1 MISAYWNEIK
11 KRIQRNS
18 ATLLLLLFCCLLA
31 LFLSIKTGKF
41 LDAVN
46 FFNILEANSYRMLL
60 AIGMMLVIASGAID
74 LSVGSVLSLS
84 AIILA
89 VTLQAGLP
97 VWLCVALGLLAGTA
111 MGVINGAII
120 SITKINAFIITL
132 GTAFLF
138 RGLSLIITRGTPIT
152 KLPEAFRAFGSGELW
167 GLEAGVFFA
176 LGAVLILY
184 VVFYKMKW
192 GHYVSSLG
200 GNAEALRRC
209 GVKTARYRISVFAV
223 TGFLAAMAGVI
234 ITARLNSAEANAGL
248 NMEMDAICAV
258 IMGGTLLHGG
268 KGNVVGTVIAVFLLG
283 MIRNS
288 LTLLSISSYYQQFI
302 TGAILL
308 LAVIVAEYRERKK
321 RVTQ

>member
-1 MISAYWNEIK
+1 MVNTYLKEIK
-11 KRIQRNS
+11 KRIQKNS
-18 ATLLLLLFCCLLA
+18 STLLLLLFCCLLGV
-31 LFLSIKTGKF
+31 FLNVKTGIF
-41 LDAVN
+41 FDLVN

-74 LSVGSVLSLS
+74 LSMGSVLSLS
-84 AIILA
+84 SVILA
-89 VTLQAGLP
+89 VSLHAGLP
-97 VWLCVALGLLAGTA
+97 SWLCIILGLFAGAALGA
-111 MGVINGAII
+111 INGAII

-138 RGLSLIITRGTPIT
+138 RGLSLIITQGTPIT
-152 KLPEAFRAFGSGELW
+152 KLPKTFRSFGSGELW
-167 GLEAGVFFA
+167 GLETGVFFA
-176 LGAVLILY
+176 LGMVLIIY
-184 VVFYKMKW
+184 VIFYKMKW

-209 GVKTARYRISVFAV
+209 GIKTARYRIGVFAAA
-223 TGFLAAMAGVI
+223 GFLAALAGII

-268 KGNVVGTVIAVFLLG
+268 KGNVIGTVIAVFLLG

-308 LAVIVAEYRERKK
+308 LAVIAAEYRERKK
-321 RVTQ
+321 RLI

>member
-1 MISAYWNEIK
+1 VDTYWPGIQK
-11 KRIQRNS
+11 YIQRNS

-31 LFLSIKTGKF
+31 LFISARTGKF
-41 LDAVN
+41 FDTANIV
-46 FFNILEANSYRMLL
+46 NILEANSFRMLL
-60 AIGMMLVIASGAID
+60 AVGMMLVIASGAID
-74 LSVGSVLSLS
+74 LSIGSVLSLS
-84 AIILA
+84 AMVLA
-89 VTLQAGLP
+89 VSLQAGLP
-97 VWLCVALGLLAGTA
+97 VWLCIVLGLLAGTI
-111 MGVINGAII
+111 MGIINGTII

-138 RGLSLIITRGTPIT
+138 RGLSLIISRGTPIT
-152 KLPEAFRAFGSGELW
+152 RFPAAFRSFGSGELW

-176 LGAVLILY
+176 LGAVILVY

-200 GNAEALRRC
+200 GNAAALRRC
-209 GVKTARYRISVFAV
+209 GVKIARYRISVFAAS
-223 TGFLAAMAGVI
+223 GFLAAVAGMI

-258 IMGGTLLHGG
+258 IMGGTVLHGG
-268 KGNVVGTVIAVFLLG
+268 KGNVFGAVIAVFLLG

-321 RVTQ
+321 RVV

>member
-1 MISAYWNEIK
+1 MDAYWPGIK
-11 KRIQRNS
+11 KFVRLNS
-18 ATLLLLLFCCLLA
+18 ATLLLLLFCFLLA
-31 LFLSIKTGKF
+31 LFIGVTTGKYF
-41 LDAVN
+41 DIVN
-46 FFNILEANSYRMLL
+46 TFNILEANSFRMLL

-74 LSVGSVLSLS
+74 LSIGSVLSLS
-84 AIILA
+84 AMILA
-89 VTLQAGLP
+89 VSLHAGLP
-97 VWLCVALGLLAGTA
+97 VWLCIVVGLLAGTIL
-111 MGVINGAII
+111 GIVNGAII

-138 RGLSLIITRGTPIT
+138 RGLSLIISRGTPVT
-152 KLPEAFRAFGSGELW
+152 RLPEAFRSFGSGEVL
-167 GLEAGVFFA
+167 GLEAGVFY
-176 LGAVLILY
+176 AVAAVFIAY
-184 VVFYKMKW
+184 VIFYKMKW

-200 GNAEALRRC
+200 GNAAALRRC
-209 GVKTARYRISVFAV
+209 GVKISRYRISVFAV
-223 TGFLAAMAGVI
+223 SGFLAALAGMI

-258 IMGGTLLHGG
+258 VMGGTVLYGG
-268 KGNVVGTVIAVFLLG
+268 KGNVIGTVIAVFLLG

-321 RVTQ
+321 RVA